1 MGRELIMKF
10 FSFLKRPD
18 INEGLE
24 KFKTTS
30 GAVLIDV
37 RTKEEYAER
46 KIDGSINL
54 PLQEIEKITSVVPD
68 KSTPIFLHCR
78 SGKRSGKAQKIL
90 SAMGY
95 TNAVNIGGIISYKP

>member
-1 MGRELIMKF
+1 MAL

-18 INEGLE
+18 INEGL
-24 KFKTTS
+24 KSFKATE

-46 KIDGSINL
+46 KIEGSINL
-54 PLQEIEKITSVVPD
+54 PLDEIDKITSVVSD
-68 KSTPIFLHCR
+68 KNTPIFLHCR

-90 SAMGY
+90 ASMGY
-95 TNAVNIGGIISYKP
+95 TKAVNIGGIMNYKG